1 MPYTRCVQRKT
12 VALQVRL
19 PEELHAEI
27 RRLSDDEDR
36 PLNRTII
43 RLLRAGLDHYRG
55 DRPEPREQE
64 DRS

>member
-1 MPYTRCVQRKT
+1 MERKT
-12 VALQVRL
+12 VALQIRL

-27 RRLSDDEDR
+27 RRLTDEEDR

-55 DRPEPREQE
+55 APSEGAGERDAA
-64 DRS
+64 DASV

>member
-1 MPYTRCVQRKT
+1 MPRKI

-19 PEELHAEI
+19 PDELHAEI
-27 RRLSDDEDR
+27 RKLSEDEDR

-55 DRPEPREQE
+55 EPSEGTDQE
-64 DRS
+64 DGE